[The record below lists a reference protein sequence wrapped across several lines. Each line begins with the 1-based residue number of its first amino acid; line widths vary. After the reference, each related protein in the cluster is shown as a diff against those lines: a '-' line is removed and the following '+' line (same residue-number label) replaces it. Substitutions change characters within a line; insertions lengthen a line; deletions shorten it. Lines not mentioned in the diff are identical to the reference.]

1 MKVSLNWLRELVEL
15 PASVPE
21 LVDLLTL
28 AGVEVEE
35 IETLGVS
42 IPKLV
47 VAEIRESV
55 QHPNADRLSVCQVD
69 DGSGAPR
76 QIVCGAKNYK
86 VGDKVPLALPG
97 AVLPGDF
104 KINVGK
110 LRGVESQGMMCSADE
125 LGLPKGEDGLLI
137 LPADAQPGA
146 SLSALFPSD
155 TVLDLEITPNR
166 ADLLCHIGIAREI
179 AALTGKQFKPPVE
192 TMKLGGFG
200 GSVIDVASSQCRLYT
215 AQAISNVQVGPS
227 PEWLRRK
234 LEAIGLRAINN
245 IVDITNY
252 VMFQTGQPL
261 HAFDADKL
269 VGDIRVR
276 MATEGE
282 EFVALDGR
290 TYRLG
295 PQHLVIADGSRPIA
309 LGGVMGGAATGV
321 TESTRAILLESAY
334 FEPANIRRTSRSL
347 GIASDSSYRFERGVD
362 IDGVVHSC
370 NLAAALVEKLA
381 GGALGELGFGFAQDS
396 TSGVDPGPMLDE
408 QEGPVYTHTVPLRAG
423 RCAALLGAPVT
434 EERIDGI
441 LNGFGLRK
449 AKGGWEIPSFRR
461 DLTREVDLIEE
472 VARVVGI
479 DSIPGRAQA
488 RFAPVS
494 AADRQYDA
502 QMTLRRALAGCG
514 FAEARTLMLVGDKA
528 PGISSTGVALEDFR
542 RIKNPMNDDQV
553 ILRPCLL
560 SGLLKALTSNL
571 RAGAKTVRLFEIG
584 RVFSAKAPEETA
596 HLGFVLSGSV
606 AERTWRSGEGAD
618 ADLFD
623 LKGVVASV
631 LEGPIEFTPT
641 TNPSHA
647 LALEIKVAGRGVGIA
662 GQLWPKDARALDAE
676 APVLFAEIDLELL
689 PPVSDGKKYGEL
701 PRFPA
706 VTRDIALIAPLSL
719 PHAEI
724 VAVLRSAGEAL
735 LVDVELFDVF
745 TDATGVRVPAD
756 RKSIAYSLTYRSPER
771 TLTTDEVNAAH
782 ARLKERLKTQ
792 LGVSPRE

>member
-21 LVDLLTL
+21 LIDLLTL
-28 AGVEVEE
+28 AGVEVEDVA
-35 IETLGVS
+35 TLGIS
-42 IPKLV
+42 IPQLV

-55 QHPNADRLSVCQVD
+55 QHPNADRLSVCQVN

-104 KINVGK
+104 KISVGK
-110 LRGVESQGMMCSADE
+110 LRGVESQGMLCSADE

-137 LPADAQPGA
+137 LPANAKPGS
-146 SLSALFPSD
+146 SLSELYPSD

-166 ADLLCHIGIAREI
+166 SDLLCHIGIAREV
-179 AALTGKQFKPPVE
+179 AALTGKEFKAPME

-200 GSVIDVASSQCRLYT
+200 GSVIDVASSQCQLYT
-215 AQAISNVQVGPS
+215 AQSISNVQVGPS

-234 LEAIGLRAINN
+234 LEAIGLRSINN

-269 VGDIRVR
+269 EGDIRVR
-276 MATEGE
+276 MAAEGE
-282 EFVALDGR
+282 EFVALDGK
-290 TYRLG
+290 TYKLN
-295 PQHLVIADGSRPIA
+295 PQHLVIADEKRPIA
-309 LGGVMGGAATGV
+309 LGGVMGGLATGV

-347 GIASDSSYRFERGVD
+347 GLASDSSYRFERGVD
-362 IDGVVHSC
+362 LAGVMHSC
-370 NLAAALVEKLA
+370 YLAAALIEKLA
-381 GGALGELGFGFAQDS
+381 GGTLGELGVGFAQDS
-396 TSGVDPGPMLDE
+396 TLGVDPGPMFDE
-408 QEGPVYTHTVPLRAG
+408 QEGPVFTHTVPLRAK

-434 EERIDGI
+434 EERIAAI
-441 LNGFGLRK
+441 LTGFGLRK
-449 AKGGWEIPSFRR
+449 AENAWEIPSFRH

-479 DSIPGRAQA
+479 DSIPGRMQA

-502 QMTLRRALAGCG
+502 QMALRRTLVGRG

-528 PGISSTGVALEDFR
+528 PGISSTGVEPENFR
-542 RIKNPMNDDQV
+542 RLKNPMNDDQV
-553 ILRPCLL
+553 VLRPCLL

-584 RVFSAKAPEETA
+584 RVFSANTLEEST
-596 HLGFVLSGSV
+596 HLGILLSGPV
-606 AERTWRSGEGAD
+606 AERTWRSGAGSD

-623 LKGVVASV
+623 LKGVVAS
-631 LEGPIEFTPT
+631 LLDGIEFTPT

-647 LALEIKVAGRGVGIA
+647 LALEIKIAGRGVGTA

-676 APVLFAEIDLELL
+676 APVLFAEIDLGLL
-689 PPVSDGKKYGEL
+689 PAAGDTKKHREL
-701 PRFPA
+701 PRFPS

-719 PHAEI
+719 PHGEI
-724 VAVLRSAGEAL
+724 VSVLHSSGEAL
-735 LVDVELFDVF
+735 LTDVELFDVF
-745 TDATGVRVPAD
+745 TDPAGVRVPAD
-756 RKSIAYSLTYRSPER
+756 RKSIAYSLTYRSAER

-782 ARLKERLKTQ
+782 SRLKERLKTQ
-792 LGVSPRE
+792 LGISPRE